1 MSDMDEYEKNME
13 KWYSKVDYI
22 GHVTF
27 FYNSQHVILI
37 TETMNRQKNRKKNNN
52 KKSNWIEVHKAAH
65 CIRTGNEETIL
76 R

>member
-1 MSDMDEYEKNME
+1 MDEYEKNME

-52 KKSNWIEVHKAAH
+52 KKNNK
-65 CIRTGNEETIL
+65 RTF
-76 R
+76 